1 MKSKGFKAAVFI
13 VGMAL
18 FGAAL
23 AAGTPSVDDIY
34 RAAQA
39 GHLNEAQG
47 MVEQVLAQH
56 PDSAKAHFVAAEIY
70 AREGKTAPARNE
82 LQTAQRL
89 QPGLP
94 FANPQSVQKLQA
106 ALALPASSQSA
117 PAHSS
122 FPLGSLVLLLVA
134 GFILVMVIR
143 GLMAR
148 NNPQTVY
155 PAGQPYPPGG
165 YGPGGYG
172 PGGVY
177 PAPSGGLGSSIL
189 GGLATGAAVGAG
201 MVAGEEL
208 AHHLLDGGNSQPAQQ
223 SNANGDMGGA
233 DFGIA
238 DAGSWGDNS
247 TFADF
252 SSGDVGGDDW
262 T

>member
-13 VGMAL
+13 LGMAV

-34 RAAQA
+34 QAARAGRLNDAQS
-39 GHLNEAQG
+39 
-47 MVEQVLAQH
+47 MVEQVIAQH

-70 AREGKTAPARNE
+70 GREGKVALARNE

-94 FANPQSVQKLQA
+94 FANPQSVRKLQT
-106 ALALPASSQSA
+106 ALALPAPVQAQAASTR
-117 PAHSS
+117 SS
-122 FPLGSLVLLLVA
+122 FSMGSLVLLLAA
-134 GFILVMVIR
+134 GFILLMVIR
-143 GLMAR
+143 ALMAR
-148 NNPQTVY
+148 NNPQPVY

-165 YGPGGYG
+165 A
-172 PGGVY
+172 Y
-177 PAPSGGLGSSIL
+177 PAPAGGGLGSSIL

-208 AHHLLDGGNSQPAQQ
+208 AHHFLDGGGAQPGNVNS
-223 SNANGDMGGA
+223 DMGGT

-238 DAGSWGDNS
+238 DAGSWDDS
-247 TFADF
+247 SSAADF
-252 SSGDVGGDDW
+252 SSSDLGGDDW
-262 T
+262 S